1 MKKNILKSL
10 AALACITMSVFTSCN
25 TDAEGEIY
33 NPDDIAN
40 CSFASSQMNVELT
53 ADFGG
58 VVKVPVYRGTATGV
72 ASAQVAYSLDEET
85 AEIFSIT
92 NSEVS
97 FNDGENVGYV
107 EVKYSS
113 MDDLGATT
121 KYTIDLTL
129 ADASLSPSAEGEL
142 TLQIQRKLTW
152 ETIGVGTWHSQFF
165 SESWEQPVEKA
176 VEGNVYRLPDCY
188 YTGYPIIFSLTED
201 GQSLAAWAPQKMGYV
216 DSTYGMVYFYATAM
230 ERDGNVLYFPMNGL
244 VEYNGGL
251 ARLYSGF
258 TEALVLP

>member
-10 AALACITMSVFTSCN
+10 AAGALVVMSVFTSCN
-25 TDAEGEIY
+25 TDAEGVIY

-53 ADFGG
+53 ADYGG
-58 VVKVPVYRGTATGV
+58 VVKVPVYRGTATGT
-72 ASAQVAYSLDEET
+72 ASAQVTCSMDDE
-85 AEIFSIT
+85 AAAIFSVSNT
-92 NSEVS
+92 EVT
-97 FNDGENVGYV
+97 FKEGESVGYV
-107 EVKYSS
+107 EVTYTS

-129 ADASLSPSAEGEL
+129 ADASLSPSAESEL

-152 ETIGVGTWHSQFF
+152 ETIGVGTWYSEFF
-165 SESWEQPVEKA
+165 GQSWDQPVEKA
-176 VEGNVYRLPDCY
+176 AEGNIYRLPDCY
-188 YTGYPIIFSLTED
+188 YAGYPIIFSLTED
-201 GQSLAAWAPQKMGYV
+201 GQSLVAWDPQKMGYV
-216 DSTYGMVYFYATAM
+216 DSTYGMVYFYATEM
-230 ERDGNVLYFPMNGL
+230 ERNGNVLYFPMNGL

-258 TEALVLP
+258 TEVLILP